1 MAGGRGMSM
10 SSEAATSAPRT
21 PPLLDFRMGMS
32 GSASFQKQV
41 TAAVPS
47 GATGRRSEDRSE
59 DCRVRDQP

>member
-32 GSASFQKQV
+32 GSASFQKWSVCAEQE
-41 TAAVPS
+41 
-47 GATGRRSEDRSE
+47 RRSDVTDLAPPRISSGS
-59 DCRVRDQP
+59 